1 MWMIWRN
8 IALAAALSLTDT
20 VGQAKKRPPK
30 ILGVFLEMA
39 TDNTN
44 AEVWKYVPQ
53 TAADNLS

>member
-1 MWMIWRN
+1 MICRN
-8 IALAAALSLTDT
+8 IVFAAALSLTDT
-20 VGQAKKRPPK
+20 VGQAKQRPPK
-30 ILGVFLEMA
+30 ILGVFLEVA

>member
-1 MWMIWRN
+1 MIWRN
-8 IALAAALSLTDT
+8 ISLAPALSLTDT
-20 VGQAKKRPPK
+20 VGQAKQRPPK
-30 ILGVFLEMA
+30 ILGVFLEVA

>member
-1 MWMIWRN
+1 MIWRN
-8 IALAAALSLTDT
+8 ISLAAALSLTDT

-30 ILGVFLEMA
+30 ILGVFLEVA

>member
-8 IALAAALSLTDT
+8 IALAPALSLTDT

-30 ILGVFLEMA
+30 ILGVFLEVA